1 MYLQLVRLKLHLVLV
16 IKQKQP
22 TYSGYRAKNSKAQK
36 TVILIIP
43 QLISLIILQLIS
55 LIIPQ
60 LISWLLVQRTPHRSQ
75 IPTDYNTGT
84 IA

>member
-36 TVILIIP
+36 TVILIIS
-43 QLISLIILQLIS
+43 QLISLM
-55 LIIPQ
+55 IPQ
-60 LISWLLVQRTPHRSQ
+60 LIS
-75 IPTDYNTGT
+75 
-84 IA
+84 

>member
-43 QLISLIILQLIS
+43 QLIS
-55 LIIPQ
+55 
-60 LISWLLVQRTPHRSQ
+60 WLLVQRTLHSQ

>member
-43 QLISLIILQLIS
+43 QLISLITPPP
-55 LIIPQ
+55 PQ
-60 LISWLLVQRTPHRSQ
+60 SADYLSNVPFTEVKFQQ
-75 IPTDYNTGT
+75 ITYNTGT

>member
-43 QLISLIILQLIS
+43 QLIS
-55 LIIPQ
+55 
-60 LISWLLVQRTPHRSQ
+60 WLLVQRTPHRSQ

>member
-43 QLISLIILQLIS
+43 QLISLII
-55 LIIPQ
+55 PQ

>member
-43 QLISLIILQLIS
+43 QLISLII
-55 LIIPQ
+55 PQ
-60 LISWLLVQRTPHRSQ
+60 LISWLLVQRTLHSQ

>member
-43 QLISLIILQLIS
+43 QLISLII
-55 LIIPQ
+55 PQ
-60 LISWLLVQRTPHRSQ
+60 LISWLLVQRTLHRSQ

>member
-43 QLISLIILQLIS
+43 QLISLIL
-55 LIIPQ
+55 PQ